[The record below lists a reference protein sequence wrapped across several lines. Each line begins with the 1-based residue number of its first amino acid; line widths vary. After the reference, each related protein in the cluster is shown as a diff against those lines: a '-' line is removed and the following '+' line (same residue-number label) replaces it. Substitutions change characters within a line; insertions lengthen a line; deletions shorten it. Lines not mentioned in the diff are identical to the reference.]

1 MAAQELVAGAL
12 ATAAAAGGTSVDKVA
27 SDGTCGGVADCA
39 ANVAAATGSMELVE
53 AAAITTGVGVEEKE
67 EEEEDSA
74 EAAAAEEENDDDDD
88 EEEEEERY
96 EEEEEEDEGADTGIA
111 VAK

>member
-12 ATAAAAGGTSVDKVA
+12 ATAAAGGTSVDKVA

-39 ANVAAATGSMELVE
+39 ANVAAATGSMELAE